1 MLTATQEKVP
11 GRWNTLAGHHL
22 HESLQTE
29 AISTL
34 TLSQT
39 SAQTGRWQETEE
51 SYLHLLLFYI
61 LALIFRQVDY
71 GKKNK
76 PQSITTDGSLAS
88 SSQPHTCTFHGP
100 CCSCAFCLLP
110 AQTKAA
116 KTHKCEATHHRHH
129 VFH

>member
-1 MLTATQEKVP
+1 MNMLTATQEKVP

-22 HESLQTE
+22 HESLKTE

-39 SAQTGRWQETEE
+39 SAQTARWQEMEE

-71 GKKNK
+71 GKKK
-76 PQSITTDGSLAS
+76 
-88 SSQPHTCTFHGP
+88 
-100 CCSCAFCLLP
+100 
-110 AQTKAA
+110 
-116 KTHKCEATHHRHH
+116 
-129 VFH
+129 